1 MSIDDPGMRLPRYVH
16 KRPWGSFRYKR
27 NVPNRLLK
35 RLGKT
40 HVYRN
45 LGTSYSDMI
54 KALPRAHAEVEALFR
69 DTESETTR
77 DRTLAVV
84 ESHFGTEAAEMLA
97 AGDIDKNLEMG
108 LWDLHQ
114 QLEDHVDSAVV
125 GNLMAAKVADEVIS
139 LERAFSLYAEFKDAS
154 ENKKLT
160 NSLAKVQVD
169 LKASIGVVKL
179 AKLSITNLRRDDAL
193 KYRDYLLARV
203 SPNSVTRYIN
213 IVRAVVNYTIDERG
227 LTMVN
232 PFHNLKVKG
241 AGNKATD
248 RLSLSPQEALAGFN
262 AQGDRSEL
270 RAIYLGLWETGA
282 RLAEVTGLQVQDVSL
297 TERSLHIRSNSIRGL
312 KTASSERVL
321 PLPKRVSDVLEE
333 HLRGKDTSAPVFD
346 RYGREGGNTAAS
358 ALMMRYFRRVI
369 PDPKKSLHSLRHKKK
384 DDLRNISCPEE
395 ISKAILGHSNTE
407 VAARY
412 GAGYSLDILRH
423 WMEQAAQGDQK

>member
-203 SPNSVTRYIN
+203 SPNSVTRYM
-213 IVRAVVNYTIDERG
+213 RTAVQK
-227 LTMVN
+227 
-232 PFHNLKVKG
+232 F
-241 AGNKATD
+241 A
-248 RLSLSPQEALAGFN
+248 
-262 AQGDRSEL
+262 
-270 RAIYLGLWETGA
+270 
-282 RLAEVTGLQVQDVSL
+282 
-297 TERSLHIRSNSIRGL
+297 
-312 KTASSERVL
+312 
-321 PLPKRVSDVLEE
+321 
-333 HLRGKDTSAPVFD
+333 
-346 RYGREGGNTAAS
+346 
-358 ALMMRYFRRVI
+358 
-369 PDPKKSLHSLRHKKK
+369 
-384 DDLRNISCPEE
+384 
-395 ISKAILGHSNTE
+395 TE
-407 VAARY
+407 VA
-412 GAGYSLDILRH
+412 G
-423 WMEQAAQGDQK
+423 